1 MRLGVWL
8 GANRSDT
15 EVSRGFATTP
25 QAQRRGFKRRI
36 ACNTAPKVRW
46 PNLLRVDTIVKPA
59 LSVQWQVVSDLELD
73 PAKTVITA
81 ELAPAVGGATDLSKT
96 TNIDLS
102 KLPKEFREQRIVF
115 QAARKAFDQLSGK
128 FTGNREYLVFQLIR
142 LVEEF
147 LGSKKLV
154 IPSLFHAEGGCG

>member
-1 MRLGVWL
+1 M
-8 GANRSDT
+8 A
-15 EVSRGFATTP
+15 SR
-25 QAQRRGFKRRI
+25 
-36 ACNTAPKVRW
+36 NELEVRW

-59 LSVQWQVVSDLELD
+59 LSVQRSQVSELELV

-81 ELAPAVGGATDLSKT
+81 EMAPAVGGATDLSKT

-102 KLPKEFREQRIVF
+102 KLPEEFRKQRIVF

-154 IPSLFHAEGGCG
+154 IPSLFHAAGVRRRILIALNMDLIVQHVVKHVEQQNVVSI